1 MWCGLDVRGSN
12 DDTRAPDSPS
22 PGEHR
27 DMRTARPDEE
37 GWAKTKEE
45 CADLIVYQSAH
56 EPPGDSIYHPTLV
69 GPDFFHKTGG
79 VL

>member
-1 MWCGLDVRGSN
+1 MTFAMNL
-12 DDTRAPDSPS
+12 
-22 PGEHR
+22 
-27 DMRTARPDEE
+27 
-37 GWAKTKEE
+37 GWAKSREE